1 MKKLDIVS
9 AVIFFAAAIFYLV
22 FTFNTKEIIPST
34 LMINTMIIVSIIGL
48 ILAFLSK
55 GRLKTISIIGNL
67 LVLLLI
73 GVLPIII
80 MNTR

>member
-9 AVIFFAAAIFYLV
+9 AVIFFAATIFYFV
-22 FTFNTKEIIPST
+22 FTFITKEMIPST

>member
-9 AVIFFAAAIFYLV
+9 AIIFFVAVIFYFV
-22 FTFNTKEIIPST
+22 FTFINKEMMPGKM
-34 LMINTMIIVSIIGL
+34 MINAMIIVSIIGL

-55 GRLKTISIIGNL
+55 GRLKNISIIGNL

-80 MNTR
+80 MNAR

>member
-9 AVIFFAAAIFYLV
+9 AVIFFVAAIFYFV
-22 FTFNTKEIIPST
+22 FTFINKEMMPGK

-48 ILAFLSK
+48 ILALLSK
-55 GRLKTISIIGNL
+55 GRLKTISIVGNL
-67 LVLLLI
+67 LILLLI
-73 GVLPIII
+73 GVLPILI

>member
-9 AVIFFAAAIFYLV
+9 AVIFLAATIFYFV
-22 FTFNTKEIIPST
+22 FTFITKEMIPST

-48 ILAFLSK
+48 ILALLSK

>member
-9 AVIFFAAAIFYLV
+9 AVIFFVAAIFYFV
-22 FTFNTKEIIPST
+22 FTFINKEMMPGK

-48 ILAFLSK
+48 ILALLSK

-67 LVLLLI
+67 LILLLI
-73 GVLPIII
+73 GVLPILI

>member
-9 AVIFFAAAIFYLV
+9 AVIFFAAAIFYFV
-22 FTFNTKEIIPST
+22 FTFITKEMIPSK